1 MHKVILKDRK
11 YFTVLNESTTLIFRR
26 KILGYIMGKRN
37 LELREEKGKK
47 STI

>member
-11 YFTVLNESTTLIFRR
+11 YFTVLNESTTLRFRR
-26 KILGYIMGKRN
+26 KILGCIMGKRK